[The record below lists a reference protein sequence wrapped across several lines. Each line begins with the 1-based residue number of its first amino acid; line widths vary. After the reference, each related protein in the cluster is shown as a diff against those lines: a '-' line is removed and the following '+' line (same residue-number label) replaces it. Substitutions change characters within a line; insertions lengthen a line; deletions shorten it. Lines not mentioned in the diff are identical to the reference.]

1 MTPTVRQHCCDERR
15 RNAVAAT
22 PGLNGIDYLDVV
34 DGDLQPTDPLRQR
47 TLLVTFLKPIA
58 AGALNRD
65 QVAIVGGERVRDPD
79 VSWVALASEAMVTP
93 PPAPFSEPQ
102 EASLLAHLA
111 TLPQRDRVLVV
122 RTAVLGDHSPY
133 RLLLRRSPQD
143 AAAPAGIDPRLAEIA
158 FSFKVECPS
167 ELDCRPQ
174 TRWPQD
180 PGAAPELDYLAR
192 DYPRLRRLVLDR
204 LSLLLPDWRERS
216 AADLAVT
223 LAELIA
229 YVTDQLAYQQDAVAT
244 EAYLATARLRTSLR
258 RHALLVDYHL
268 HEGCNARVWLQLQT
282 EADSVLLPQQGTRFY
297 TRVPDLPPGRLEPEG
312 PQDLEALRSQP
323 VIFEPLHAVTLRRAH
338 NEIPFHTWGDGR
350 CCLPVGAT
358 SATLAGHLSSLAA
371 GDPLL
376 LEEIKGPLSGVPS
389 DADPSHRHVVRL
401 IQVRAFSPDDH
412 GDPPTTPL
420 TDPVS
425 GEPITE
431 VVWHPDDAL
440 PFPLC
445 LSSITDGEHGEVAV
459 EHVSLARGNLV
470 LADHG
475 FTLPDVEDLGV
486 VPQPRLAYPPE
497 PDGDSCERTAP
508 VPIPARFRPQ
518 LRQGPLTFAGTV
530 RTPRGRASKGGAERS
545 AFDPEASAAA
555 AMQWGLE
562 DARPAITLESRREG
576 SSEPDS
582 WQARPDLLGSDA
594 RASHFVV
601 EVNDDGIAQ
610 LRFGDDVFGRRPQ
623 PGTRLQASYR
633 IGCGPIGNVG
643 AGTIAHVV
651 SAVPEVQAVRNPLPA
666 RGGTVPEDAATV
678 RRRAPQAF
686 RRQERA
692 VTPNDVAEICQRFA
706 GVERAAATLRWT
718 GSWHTVFASVDRS
731 GGQPVDARF
740 ESDLRTHLE
749 RYRMAGQDLELNDP
763 LFVSLELEL
772 LVCVLNGH
780 HRSHV
785 RSGLLDV
792 LSNGR
797 RRNGELGL
805 FHPDRLSFGQTL
817 FLSTIYA
824 AARTVAGI
832 GSLQATTFRRQGSTD
847 PKPLSDGFLACSRL
861 EIPRLDNDPNF
872 PERGVLRLTLIG
884 GL

>member
-1 MTPTVRQHCCDERR
+1 MTQSVRQHCCDERR
-15 RNAVAAT
+15 RIAVAAT
-22 PGLNGIDYLDVV
+22 AGFNGIDYLEVV
-34 DGDLQPTDPLRQR
+34 DGVLPPADPLRQC

-58 AGALNRD
+58 AGDFSRD
-65 QVAIVGGERVRDPD
+65 QVAILGGERVRDPT
-79 VSWVALASEAMVTP
+79 VSWVALASEAVDAP
-93 PPAPFSEPQ
+93 PPPPFSEPA

-143 AAAPAGIDPRLAEIA
+143 DTAPAGIDPRLAEID
-158 FSFKVECPS
+158 FSFKVECRS

-174 TRWPQD
+174 RLCPQD
-180 PGAAPELDYLAR
+180 PVPAPEIDYLAR
-192 DYPRLRRLVLDR
+192 DYPSLRRLVLDR

-216 AADLAVT
+216 AADLGVT

-229 YVTDQLAYQQDAVAT
+229 YVADQLAYQQDAVAT
-244 EAYLATARLRTSLR
+244 EAYLETARLRTSLR

-282 EADSVLLPQQGTRFY
+282 EAESVVLPQKGTRFC
-297 TRVPDLPPGRLEPEG
+297 TRVPGLPPGRLVPG
-312 PQDLEALRSQP
+312 SPQDLEALRSQP
-323 VIFEPLHAVTLRRAH
+323 VIFEPLHALTLHRAH
-338 NEIPFHTWGDGR
+338 NEIHFHTWGDAR
-350 CCLPVGAT
+350 CCLQVGTT
-358 SATLAGHLSSLAA
+358 SATLAGHLPSLAA

-376 LEEIKGPLSGVPS
+376 LEEVKGPLSGVAS
-389 DADPSHRHVVRL
+389 DADPSHRHIVRL
-401 IQVRAFSPDDH
+401 LRVRAFSPDDH
-412 GDPPTTPL
+412 ADPL
-420 TDPVS
+420 TEPLSDPLS

-431 VVWHPDDAL
+431 VVWHPEDAL

-445 LSSITDGEHGEVAV
+445 LSSITDEEHGEVAV
-459 EHVSLARGNLV
+459 ERVSLARGNLV

-475 FTLPDVEDLGV
+475 FSLPEAEDLGV

-497 PDGDSCERTAP
+497 RDADSCERTAP
-508 VPIPARFRPQ
+508 VPIPPRFRPQ

-530 RTPRGRASKGGAERS
+530 RKSRGRGTMGSAERP
-545 AFDPEASAAA
+545 AFDPEATAAA
-555 AMQWGLE
+555 AMRWALE
-562 DARPAITLESRREG
+562 DARPAITLESLREG
-576 SSEPDS
+576 RSEPDP
-582 WQARPDLLGSDA
+582 WQPRPDLLGSDA
-594 RASHFVV
+594 DAPHFVV
-601 EVNDDGIAQ
+601 EVHHDGTAQ
-610 LRFGDDVFGRRPQ
+610 LRFGDDVYGRRPH
-623 PGTRLQASYR
+623 PGTRFQAIYR

-692 VTPNDVAEICQRFA
+692 VTSNDVAEICQRFG

-718 GSWHTVFASVDRS
+718 GSWHTVFTSVDRS
-731 GGQPVDARF
+731 GGQPVDAGF
-740 ESDLRTHLE
+740 ESELRTHLE
-749 RYRMAGQDLELNDP
+749 RYRMAGQDLEVNDP
-763 LFVSLELEL
+763 VFVSLELEL
-772 LVCVLNGH
+772 LVCVLDGH
-780 HRSHV
+780 HRSDV

-792 LSNGR
+792 LSNR
-797 RRNGELGL
+797 RRSNGELGL
-805 FHPDRLSFGQTL
+805 FHPDRLSFGQTV
-817 FLSTIYA
+817 FLGPIYA

-832 GSLQATTFRRQGSTD
+832 GSLQATTFRRQGIND
-847 PKPLSDGFLACSRL
+847 PKPLADGAMPCSRL
-861 EIPRLDNDPNF
+861 EIPRLDNDSSF
-872 PERGVLRLTLIG
+872 PERGVLRLNLIG